1 MKHFINGIEITPR
14 NRTEIGVVSDFTGNP
29 DVLSLNVETI
39 ILPNEGM
46 EIVQQHIQSVGLFE
60 GIPYRIEMEGGI
72 SLDYYIDLLDQSYFR
87 QHECEV
93 KIKKRYAKDQFKERA
108 DGTSF
113 ELMLAK
119 GVQFNTFDVPY
130 FVIKDNQL
138 EVGITLAI
146 SVYIMTKETIE
157 AARDLVQATTE
168 LIEASTPNV
177 GIPPSI
183 NLGAVISLSLKMVAR
198 LIYFSLLLVA
208 LIELATQLF
217 TLIFPPKRNL
227 LGTKFKELCQK
238 GCQFLGYTFESTIF
252 DQQPNWTL
260 LPVPLIKNRKSIWE
274 FLPDQFFAPFNKGV
288 PSSSDTTPTFGMFLE
303 ALETMFNARIYVNNS
318 IVRLERRDYWQNVT
332 SNQLSPALS
341 LQSERDD
348 QYSFNTSDAWK
359 RYYIHYQLDYSD
371 THTLDALYDSHD
383 TELSTEPT
391 SIVNPDLIN
400 IKGLNDVS
408 IPFALGARKTKLN
421 WFEQYAKGLFET
433 IDIVSGLFGGGT
445 NYAQKIGDRKD
456 CMKVS
461 QDFFSVTK
469 ALYTVNG
476 KQNDQYLNTV
486 SANSI
491 WNKWH
496 QINEITQNDWLI
508 KENVRIRLNSS
519 DFVNLLN
526 NNYAEIDG
534 LLCEILRIEWID
546 EKSFAQI
553 SYKVPFN
560 YATGR
565 VFTQLING

>member
-1 MKHFINGIEITPR
+1 
-14 NRTEIGVVSDFTGNP
+14 
-29 DVLSLNVETI
+29 
-39 ILPNEGM
+39 
-46 EIVQQHIQSVGLFE
+46 
-60 GIPYRIEMEGGI
+60 
-72 SLDYYIDLLDQSYFR
+72 
-87 QHECEV
+87 
-93 KIKKRYAKDQFKERA
+93 
-108 DGTSF
+108 
-113 ELMLAK
+113 
-119 GVQFNTFDVPY
+119 
-130 FVIKDNQL
+130 
-138 EVGITLAI
+138 
-146 SVYIMTKETIE
+146 
-157 AARDLVQATTE
+157 
-168 LIEASTPNV
+168 
-177 GIPPSI
+177 
-183 NLGAVISLSLKMVAR
+183 
-198 LIYFSLLLVA
+198 
-208 LIELATQLF
+208 
-217 TLIFPPKRNL
+217 
-227 LGTKFKELCQK
+227 
-238 GCQFLGYTFESTIF
+238 
-252 DQQPNWTL
+252 
-260 LPVPLIKNRKSIWE
+260 
-274 FLPDQFFAPFNKGV
+274 
-288 PSSSDTTPTFGMFLE
+288 
-303 ALETMFNARIYVNNS
+303 
-318 IVRLERRDYWQNVT
+318 
-332 SNQLSPALS
+332 
-341 LQSERDD
+341 
-348 QYSFNTSDAWK
+348 
-359 RYYIHYQLDYSD
+359 
-371 THTLDALYDSHD
+371 
-383 TELSTEPT
+383 
-391 SIVNPDLIN
+391 
-400 IKGLNDVS
+400 LNDVS

-476 KQNDQYLNTV
+476 KQNDQYLNIV

>member
-119 GVQFNTFDVPY
+119 GVQFDTFNVPY

-146 SVYIMTKETIE
+146 SVYIMTKETIA

-183 NLGAVISLSLKMVAR
+183 NLGSVITLSLKMVAR

-208 LIELATQLF
+208 LMELATQLF

-227 LGTKFKELCQK
+227 LGTKFKELCVK
-238 GCQFLGYTFESTIF
+238 SCQFLGYTFESTIF

-274 FLPDQFFAPFNKGV
+274 FLPDQFFSPFNKGV
-288 PSSSDTTPTFGMFLE
+288 PSSSDTTPTFGTFLE

-318 IVRLERRDYWQNVT
+318 IVRLERRDFWQNVT
-332 SNQLSPALS
+332 SNQLVPALS

-371 THTLDALYDSHD
+371 THTLDSLYDSHD

-421 WFEQYAKGLFET
+421 WFEKYAKGLFET

-445 NYAQKIGDRKD
+445 NYAQQIGDRKD

-469 ALYTVNG
+469 AMYTVNG
-476 KQNDQYLNTV
+476 KQNEQYLEVV

-553 SYKVPFN
+553 SYKVPFD